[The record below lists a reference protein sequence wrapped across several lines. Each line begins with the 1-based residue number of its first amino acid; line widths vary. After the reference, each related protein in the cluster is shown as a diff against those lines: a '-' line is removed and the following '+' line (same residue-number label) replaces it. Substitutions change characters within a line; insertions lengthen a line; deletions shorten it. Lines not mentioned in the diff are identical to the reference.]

1 MTTVL
6 LTIHIIVAI
15 LLVIVV
21 LMQRGQEGG
30 IGSMGGGGSSQ
41 TLFGAGGSGSFLVKA
56 TGVLAT
62 TFMLTSLSL
71 AFFSQKEAG
80 SVLDRGITADAVQE
94 QVIPDVGESAADV
107 LFGADALKKKEEDFI
122 PDAE

>member
-15 LLVIVV
+15 LLVVVV

-30 IGSMGGGGSSQ
+30 MGGMGGGSSQ
-41 TLFGAGGSGSFLVKA
+41 SLFGASGSGGFLVKA

-62 TFMLTSLSL
+62 IFMTTSLSL
-71 AFFSQKEAG
+71 AFFSQQEAG
-80 SVLDRGITADAVQE
+80 SVVNKALSTDVLQE
-94 QVIPDVGESAADV
+94 QSVPAAGGSADKAVFDSKQLEKKTEES
-107 LFGADALKKKEEDFI
+107 L
-122 PDAE
+122 PSAE

>member
-15 LLVIVV
+15 LLIVVV

-30 IGSMGGGGSSQ
+30 IGGMGGGSSQ
-41 TLFGAGGSGSFLVKA
+41 SLFGASGSGGFLVKT
-56 TGVLAT
+56 TGVLAVI
-62 TFMLTSLSL
+62 FMTTSLSL

-80 SVLDRGITADAVQE
+80 SVVNKGLTTDALQE
-94 QVIPDVGESAADV
+94 QPVPAAGQSSGDAAFDTKQLNKKAEETLPSA
-107 LFGADALKKKEEDFI
+107 E
-122 PDAE
+122 